1 MSPIAPGTCGALL
14 GVLIHFGVAFLV
26 PTQFRQ
32 LSLIAAFL
40 STCMLTIL
48 LTHWAEDH
56 WKEED
61 PKNFVLDEVAGYL
74 MIPIFFSAGTFVEI
88 AVGGFF
94 LFRVFDII
102 KIPPAR
108 QIDRNMHGGWGVLL
122 DDLVSSG
129 YALGVLY
136 FMVWLSATM
145 KWNLF
150 VAH

>member
-1 MSPIAPGTCGALL
+1 
-14 GVLIHFGVAFLV
+14 
-26 PTQFRQ
+26 
-32 LSLIAAFL
+32 
-40 STCMLTIL
+40 
-48 LTHWAEDH
+48 
-56 WKEED
+56 
-61 PKNFVLDEVAGYL
+61 
-74 MIPIFFSAGTFVEI
+74 
-88 AVGGFF
+88 
-94 LFRVFDII
+94 VFDIL